1 MEIKWMN
8 SIRQDDI
15 ITGDKARARPDFLT
29 ALLLTCPG
37 SHLFHHRKSLKRCYI
52 FRSVIPKKPL
62 IKSLGKLVI
71 CSFMHSTN
79 I

>member
-1 MEIKWMN
+1 MN